1 LSAPELD
8 FFSLASWGL
17 ALLAAFGASFHCL
30 GMCGPLRLLAHGGRG
45 RWQYQGG
52 RLLSYLLLGFGAGA
66 LGASLSPLLLYP
78 LLALTLA
85 LSLPG
90 IPRFP
95 AWEKARARLLHAASA
110 SPLLLGFTSGL
121 LPCGLL
127 HLWVAAAGMS
137 ASAFHGAAL
146 LSILWIG
153 TLPALELGPKL
164 LAPLLQPLHRR
175 FPRALP
181 LILVLL
187 ALVPIWLRTQ
197 PFAPSG
203 GQAAPSCHHH

>member
-17 ALLAAFGASFHCL
+17 AILAAFGASFHCL
-30 GMCGPLRLLAHGGRG
+30 GMCGPLRLLAHGNRG

-66 LGASLSPLLLYP
+66 LGASLPPFLLFP
-78 LLALTLA
+78 LLALALA
-85 LSLPG
+85 LSLPNL
-90 IPRFP
+90 PRLP
-95 AWEKARARLLHAASA
+95 AWERARARLLHAASA

-127 HLWVAAAGMS
+127 HLWVAAAGAS
-137 ASAFHGAAL
+137 ASALHGAVFLA
-146 LSILWIG
+146 ILWAG

-164 LAPLLQPLHRR
+164 LAPLLQPIRRR

-181 LILVLL
+181 LALVLF

-197 PFAPSG
+197 PAAPAN
-203 GQAAPSCHHH
+203 GQEVPSCHQH